1 MHTDPAHDH
10 TSPRRRQRVTYHTL
24 QEGWRIL
31 DFLSHH
37 PESCHILTWLL
48 DGALLT
54 STALSA
60 PSFSTACRCMCNQH
74 SGFAWVVKRAPNTE
88 TLLRRH
94 RHPEEL
100 PPDARLWR
108 AHVQDDQR
116 GGQRDVRQ
124 VPLEDAAGARWP
136 CLLLLDSGW
145 RKHSGR
151 RECLLLLSALGVL
164 GQNLSC
170 STSPAPPV
178 TGSVKWLPVLNE
190 CPVHSASDVTSTNTM
205 PDELTLTVSSMCPQP
220 CHLVPSYPSRNFTF

>member
-108 AHVQDDQR
+108 AHVQDDHEAGKETYVKFHWKTQ
-116 GGQRDVRQ
+116 Q
-124 VPLEDAAGARWP
+124 VLAGRV
-136 CLLLLDSGW
+136 C
-145 RKHSGR
+145 
-151 RECLLLLSALGVL
+151 
-164 GQNLSC
+164 SC
-170 STSPAPPV
+170 STVVGESIRVVVNACCCCRLWVCSVRTSPVAP
-178 TGSVKWLPVLNE
+178 LL
-190 CPVHSASDVTSTNTM
+190 HR
-205 PDELTLTVSSMCPQP
+205 L
-220 CHLVPSYPSRNFTF
+220 